1 MGRGWRS
8 TAACLR
14 ASHFWLAFF
23 QHQAIAAFA
32 DTTSKYWWSG
42 ALHRRQQRPDS
53 SNRLLLPSA
62 DPLLRPEHPETAL
75 SLPLAPSSMAST
87 VRRRGP
93 PVMPASESS
102 SEAPAPREESPAKP
116 GEKVKVIHHRAR
128 PRKRGVTAIFL
139 LGSLF
144 GLIGAGFFAKNNDLI
159 AFPEFGELSMESLFD
174 VLPATFM
181 KDIRELVVRMTIA
194 RPRLLHL
201 WS

>member
-1 MGRGWRS
+1 
-8 TAACLR
+8 
-14 ASHFWLAFF
+14 
-23 QHQAIAAFA
+23 
-32 DTTSKYWWSG
+32 
-42 ALHRRQQRPDS
+42 
-53 SNRLLLPSA
+53 
-62 DPLLRPEHPETAL
+62 
-75 SLPLAPSSMAST
+75 MAST

-93 PVMPASESS
+93 PVVPASGSS
-102 SEAPAPREESPAKP
+102 SEVPTPRDESPAKP

-159 AFPEFGELSMESLFD
+159 AFPELGELSMESLFD

-201 WS
+201 WG